1 MTISKRLYSGFL
13 IMFMI
18 IITITTIAIF
28 KVKFIDNTLN
38 TIVEVNSVKQ
48 RYAINFRGSVHDR
61 AIAIRDLVLATNKDD
76 ALFKKSVED
85 IKRLEDYYIQ
95 SAKPMDMIFKDG
107 LNVDNTEKK
116 ILSKI
121 KAVEAETL
129 PLVSTIIELKM
140 NGQNLQAKALLLDK
154 TSGNFTQWL
163 KVVNEFIDY
172 QENKN
177 QIATPKAR
185 EVASGFSSIMIVI
198 LFISLV
204 IGILIAYLI
213 SSQLVKSVQKV
224 QLGLQDF
231 FDFLNKKT
239 TKSSIIELKSND
251 EFGQMAKTININIQ
265 EIEKS
270 IVQDDEFVKHI
281 ADFAQQIGDGN
292 LMAKIEKDT
301 QTKSLLEL
309 KQILSKMQCDLNETI
324 AECIPTLIHVLSSYK
339 NHDFT
344 VSSPQTSSKVAVAV
358 NELGDVISDL
368 LSQSLNIGKSLE
380 NSSEALINN
389 VEKLDISSN
398 EAASSLNETS
408 SVLKQITAAVTNNS
422 KNVLEMERYA
432 IEVNSSAKDG
442 QELAKNTSEAMNDIT
457 DQVNAITESIGVIDQ
472 IAFQTNILSLNAAVE
487 AATAGEA
494 GKGFAV
500 VAQEVRNLA
509 SQSAAAANEIKN
521 LVELATSKAIYGKS
535 ISHEMIGGYDKLLVN
550 IEKTTDSIQSIASSS
565 KEQEQG
571 ISQINNSISLLD
583 SKTKENTTISKE
595 TKDIAMKTDSIAKEI
610 VLDLSNKK
618 FKNMEPNK

>member
-1 MTISKRLYSGFL
+1 MTISKRLYSGFA
-13 IMFMI
+13 IMI
-18 IITITTIAIF
+18 IIVIFITTIGIF
-28 KVKFIDNTLN
+28 KVNFINDTLN
-38 TIVEVNSVKQ
+38 VIVEVNSVKQ

-61 AIAIRDLVLATNKDD
+61 AIAIRDLVLATDKNE

-85 IKRLEDYYIQ
+85 IKRLEDFYIK
-95 SAKPMDMIFKDG
+95 SAKPMDMIFQDG
-107 LNVDNTEKK
+107 LNVDEKEK
-116 ILSKI
+116 EILSKI
-121 KAVEAETL
+121 KNVEKSTL
-129 PLVSTIIELKM
+129 PLVSKIIELKM
-140 NGQNLQAKALLLDK
+140 NNQNNEAKALLLNK
-154 TSGNFTQWL
+154 ASGNFTQWL

-185 EVASGFSSIMIVI
+185 EVASSFSSIMIVI
-198 LFISLV
+198 LLISLV
-204 IGILIAYLI
+204 IGISIAYLI
-213 SSQLVKSVQKV
+213 SNQLVKSVHKV
-224 QLGLQDF
+224 QTGLQDF

-239 TKSSIIELKSND
+239 TKSSMIDLNSKD
-251 EFGQMAKTININIQ
+251 EFGQMAKTINLNIQ
-265 EIEKS
+265 DIEKS

-292 LMAKIEKDT
+292 LMATIDKDT
-301 QTKSLLEL
+301 NTKSLLEL
-309 KQILSKMQCDLNETI
+309 KEILSKMQSDLNQTI

-344 VSSPQTSSKVAVAV
+344 VTSPNTTSKVAVAI

-368 LSQSLNIGKSLE
+368 LSQSFNVGKSLE

-398 EAASSLNETS
+398 EAATSLKETS
-408 SVLKQITAAVTNNS
+408 AVLEQITTAVTNNS
-422 KNVLEMERYA
+422 KNVIEMENYA
-432 IEVNSSAKDG
+432 IEVDSSAKEG
-442 QELAKNTSEAMNDIT
+442 QKLAKNTGEAMIEIT
-457 DQVNAITESIGVIDQ
+457 DQVNAITESISVIDQ

-509 SQSAAAANEIKN
+509 SQSAAAANEIKKI
-521 LVELATSKAIYGKS
+521 VEMATSKALYGKS
-535 ISHEMIGGYDKLLVN
+535 ISNEMIEGYDKLLVN
-550 IEKTTDSIQSIASSS
+550 IEKTTESIQSIAVAS

-571 ISQINNSISLLD
+571 ISQINSSIALLD
-583 SKTKENTTISKE
+583 TKTQENASIANETKE
-595 TKDIAMKTDSIAKEI
+595 IAMKTDSIAKEI

-618 FKNMEPNK
+618 FKDTKN